1 MSGGVSSVAKRIQKE
16 VREMAQQPPSNCSAG
31 PITEQ
36 DIYSWQATIIGP
48 ADSPYQGG
56 IFNLKIDFP
65 ADYPFKAPKVKFV
78 TRIYHCNINSSGGIC
93 LDILKDQWS
102 PALTVGKVLLSICS
116 LMDDANPNDPLV
128 PEIALLLRQNKSL
141 HDETARQWTQLHATG
156 D

>member
-56 IFNLKIDFP
+56 IFNLKIVLSNN
-65 ADYPFKAPKVKFV
+65 YPEVPPKCK
-78 TRIYHCNINSSGGIC
+78 TEC
-93 LDILKDQWS
+93 
-102 PALTVGKVLLSICS
+102 
-116 LMDDANPNDPLV
+116 
-128 PEIALLLRQNKSL
+128 
-141 HDETARQWTQLHATG
+141 
-156 D
+156 